1 MSRSRKIQL
10 EKKIMV
16 FLSSGVFIFSGL
28 YANNI
33 QAAPVFSSGSASD
46 STVAGVNNTAS
57 ANSSSAFGYFNTASG
72 IASSAFGWSNMVSG
86 ENASAFGYSNEAS
99 GVAASALG
107 FKNKADNEN
116 ASAVGY
122 SNNANGVAASAFGF
136 SNTAKVDFAS
146 AFGYSNEAN
155 GLASTAVGFRNK
167 ADNENASAFGYGNNA
182 TGLSS
187 SAIGYGNTASGVG
200 SSTIGY
206 NNNSDSENASAFG
219 YGNKANAKAA
229 SAFGFNNKADGEN
242 ASAFGH
248 DNNATGL
255 SSSAIGFE
263 NTASGVGSSAIGY
276 KNIADSENASA
287 FGYGNN
293 ASATTASAFGFE
305 NTASGV
311 GSSTI
316 GYNNTADS
324 ENASA
329 IGYSNNA
336 NGVASSAFGFRNTAS
351 GQNANAFGYNNT
363 VGGQSSNAF
372 GSSNTVTVKDSTA
385 VGNSNNITAEEA
397 FALGNNTSVSLANS
411 VALGSG
417 SVVFEIHGVTGN
429 SAYTQWVGVNDVV
442 GAVSV
447 GSGGATRQIQNV
459 AAGRVSA
466 DSTDAVNGSQLYQV
480 QQQIAGQEVTVKNGD
495 SNVVVTPKPGAN
507 GGTDYEVKL
516 GDKLDVGGNG
526 TAVIDGTGDGKISVG
541 TGGKVVLD
549 GSDGSVKA
557 GGVTINKNDEGT
569 VNGLTNTTWDPDHI
583 TSGQAATE
591 DQLKAIHDTAAGA
604 AAEAGKHS
612 TVSAGDNNL
621 VIDNSGTNGTGGIDH
636 QVRLNDVIEIGS
648 GANKVTVDGNNG
660 KVGGLTN
667 TTWDADNYA
676 TGQAATE
683 DQLKAVHDSAAKYDV
698 DSNGNINKNKIT
710 LEGTGGT
717 KIGNVAAGEVSA
729 TSMDAVNGSQ
739 LYQVQQEI
747 GSISNDITRLG
758 DEIDSVGAL
767 SAAMAGLHPRF
778 QDGNKSELAMAY
790 GGYGGKS
797 ALAVGGF
804 YAPNEKIMFS
814 LGMGISEGGSKMG
827 NFGVNFALD
836 RSPDRKKAPRDIVYT
851 RKEVDSSLAEQDQK
865 IQMLLAKVEEQ
876 SREIEAL
883 KAKIN

>member
-1 MSRSRKIQL
+1 
-10 EKKIMV
+10 MV
-16 FLSSGVFIFSGL
+16 FLSSGVFVFSGL
-28 YANNI
+28 YANNV

-57 ANSSSAFGYFNTASG
+57 ANSSSAFGYFNTAG
-72 IASSAFGWSNMVSG
+72 GVASSAFGWSNTASA
-86 ENASAFGYSNEAS
+86 ENASAFGYVNEAS
-99 GVAASALG
+99 GLASSAFG
-107 FKNKADNEN
+107 FRNKAAKEN
-116 ASAVGY
+116 ASAFGY
-122 SNNANGVAASAFGF
+122 GNNAGGVASSAFGF
-136 SNTAKVDFAS
+136 SNIAKVDNAS

-155 GLASTAVGFRNK
+155 GLASTAVGFKNK
-167 ADNENASAFGYGNNA
+167 ADGENASAIGYSNNA
-182 TGLSS
+182 NALAA

-200 SSTIGY
+200 SSTVGY
-206 NNNSDSENASAFG
+206 NNTATDENASAFG
-219 YGNKANAKAA
+219 YGNNANANASSAFGYRNIAKVNYA
-229 SAFGFNNKADGEN
+229 SAFGYSNEANGLASTAVGFSNKADGEN
-242 ASAFGH
+242 ASAIGYS
-248 DNNATGL
+248 NNAKAL
-255 SSSAIGFE
+255 AASAIGYG

-276 KNIADSENASA
+276 NNTATNENASA
-287 FGYGNN
+287 FGYGN
-293 ASATTASAFGFE
+293 T
-305 NTASGV
+305 V
-311 GSSTI
+311 
-316 GYNNTADS
+316 
-324 ENASA
+324 
-329 IGYSNNA
+329 
-336 NGVASSAFGFRNTAS
+336 S
-351 GQNANAFGYNNT
+351 GQA
-363 VGGQSSNAF
+363 SNAF
-372 GSSNTVTVKDSTA
+372 GMGNNVSAKSSTA
-385 VGNSNNITAEEA
+385 VGNDNIITAEDA
-397 FALGNNTSVSLANS
+397 FALGSNTSVSLANS
-411 VALGSG
+411 VALGNN
-417 SVVFEIHGVTGN
+417 SVAAAINSVTGN
-429 SAYTQWVGVNDVV
+429 SSYTKWAGVSDVV
-442 GAVSV
+442 GVVSV
-447 GSGGATRQIQNV
+447 GSSGGTRQIQYV
-459 AAGRVSA
+459 AAGEVSA
-466 DSTDAVNGSQLYQV
+466 TSTDAVNGSQLYAV
-480 QQQIAGQEVTVKNGD
+480 QQQIAAQDVTVAAGD
-495 SNVVVTPKPGAN
+495 SNVVVTPTTNGS

-516 GDKLDVGGNG
+516 GDTLDVGGNG

-541 TGGKVVLD
+541 NGNVVID

-569 VNGLTNTTWDPDHI
+569 VNGLTNTTWDPDNI

-758 DEIDSVGAL
+758 DEIDTVGAL

-778 QDGNKSELAMAY
+778 QDGNKGELAMAY

-804 YAPNEKIMFS
+804 YAPNEKIMLS

-836 RSPDRKKAPRDIVYT
+836 RSKDRKKEPRDIVYT

-865 IQMLLAKVEEQ
+865 IQMLLVKVEEQ